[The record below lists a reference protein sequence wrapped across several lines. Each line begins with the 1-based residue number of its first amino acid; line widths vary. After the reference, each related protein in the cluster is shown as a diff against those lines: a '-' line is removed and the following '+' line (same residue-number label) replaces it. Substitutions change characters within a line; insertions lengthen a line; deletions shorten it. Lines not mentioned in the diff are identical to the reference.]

1 MQCITVNSEDILD
14 WLTLLAVGFPF
25 YSRFLYIDFSINPF
39 LRNREVSLILAGTE
53 LDTDCPFTP
62 FLPNREVSLILA
74 GTKLD
79 RDCPFTPFLPNRQ
92 VSLIL
97 AGTKL
102 DTDCPF

>member
-1 MQCITVNSEDILD
+1 MQCVTVNNEDIFN
-14 WLTLLAVGFPF
+14 WLILLAVGFPF
-25 YSRFLYIDFSINPF
+25 YSGFLYIDFSINPF
-39 LRNREVSLILAGTE
+39 LHNREVSLMLAGTK

-62 FLPNREVSLILA
+62 FLHNTE
-74 GTKLD
+74 
-79 RDCPFTPFLPNRQ
+79 